1 MNAIADDSVPRLARG
16 CRVSTAEGQEDML
29 LVPEGALR
37 LKGPGRFIVELCDGE
52 RTVRQIVE
60 ELTQRFS
67 DADATTIETEVG
79 AFLTRLHDRGAV
91 DWVSDRDT
99 IEGV

>member
-1 MNAIADDSVPRLARG
+1 MSGIAGDSVPRLARG

-37 LKGPGRFIVELCDGE
+37 LKGPGRFIVELCNGE
-52 RTVRQIVE
+52 RTVRQIVQ

-67 DADATTIETEVG
+67 DADAATIESEVG
-79 AFLTRLHDRGAV
+79 AFLARLRERGA
-91 DWVSDRDT
+91 